1 MSDNK
6 SLDEMD
12 TRELIDA
19 VRNKVKSL
27 TDYATILLIGVFIR
41 RLEAQA
47 NKLDRLTLELQCAD
61 PDGEYSDRSDEQ
73 LERMSG

>member
-27 TDYATILLIGVFIR
+27 TDYATILLVGVFIR
-41 RLEAQA
+41 RLEEQA

-61 PDGEYSDRSDEQ
+61 PDGEYSDLSDEQ
-73 LERMSG
+73 LEKMSG